1 MYDIACIGILVADVI
16 CKTVDKIPERGKL
29 GFVDSVKL
37 YNGGGAMSAAINLKV
52 LGAKSAILGKV
63 GDDGLGAF
71 LKGVLDSKQV
81 DTRGLVVDPEVDT
94 SASVVLVDGGGE
106 RTFLHCKGSNGAYRL
121 DEVDFDVVKDSRIVF
136 FTGSTL
142 MDAIDGEP
150 TAELLRRAK
159 EMGKITALDL
169 AWDDSGRWMKV
180 LGPSLPY
187 VDYFLPSIEEA
198 RELSGKTE
206 PAEIAQ
212 VFFERGVGHVVIK
225 LGKQGCYFQESADAP
240 GKVLA
245 TFPGKPVDTTGAG
258 DSFCSGFLYG
268 ISIGLSMEQACIV
281 GNAVGTH
288 CVLSVGATSG
298 IRPYAEIEKYIREN
312 S

>member
-1 MYDIACIGILVADVI
+1 MYDIACMGILVADVI
-16 CKTVDKIPERGKL
+16 CKTVSKIPERGKL

-37 YNGGGAMSAAINLKV
+37 YNGGGAMTAAINLKK
-52 LGAKSAILGKV
+52 LGANTAILGKV
-63 GDDGLGAF
+63 GDDGLGMF
-71 LKGVLDSKQV
+71 LKGILDSKNV
-81 DTRGLVVDPEVDT
+81 NTDGLVLDAEVDT
-94 SASVVLVDGGGE
+94 SASVVLVDDGGE
-106 RTFLHCKGSNGAYRL
+106 RTFLHCKGSNAAYRL
-121 DEVDFDVVKDSRIVF
+121 EDVNFDVIKDSKIVF

-150 TAELLRRAK
+150 TAELLKKCK

-169 AWDDSGRWMKV
+169 AWDDSGRWMEV
-180 LGPSLPY
+180 IGPSLPY

-198 RELSGKTE
+198 EQLSGETE
-206 PAEIAQ
+206 LDKISD
-212 VFFERGVGHVVIK
+212 VFFAKGAKHVVIK
-225 LGKQGCYFQESADAP
+225 VGKDGCYFRESADKA
-240 GKVLA
+240 GKILP

-268 ISIGLSMEQACIV
+268 ISIGLDMEKACIV
-281 GNAVGTH
+281 GNATGTQ

-298 IRPYAEIEKYIREN
+298 AKTYEEICDFIKAN